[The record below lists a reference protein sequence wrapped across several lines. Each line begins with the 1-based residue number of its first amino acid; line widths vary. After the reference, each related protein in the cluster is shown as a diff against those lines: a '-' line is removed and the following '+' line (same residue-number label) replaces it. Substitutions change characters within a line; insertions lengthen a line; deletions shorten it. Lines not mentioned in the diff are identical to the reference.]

1 MDAELKQLNRR
12 IKKLKK
18 ENFQLIRS
26 IGEQKAKL
34 QQKITA
40 EQETKMRILIVE
52 QENARLQTCCWKLE
66 QYYWELQ
73 QYCSE
78 LTDQHNMRLQQLDGA
93 NAQPMMS
100 IREKHV
106 EYSSPQE
113 AGAAFADKIKESIE
127 KYLSMNKLKDYGIT
141 VDYDEYCRVT
151 TFRYWCRDCQCC
163 RPTKLDCRCSI
174 ARNCEVGCDERENF
188 RPDVIIWYKRK
199 YWAIIE
205 LKNHHR
211 SAVAKVKMLKLWKD
225 WYRLNENKEIVC
237 GGVAMYVSETT
248 KFWGTALKFA
258 NRHGIPVYHENN
270 MDITVLVEQLIQN
283 LWKKESELQWPVYVA
298 AQPRARQQPWPTAY
312 L

>member
-1 MDAELKQLNRR
+1 MDAELKQLNKR

-26 IGEQKAKL
+26 IRKQKDKL
-34 QQKITA
+34 QEKTTA
-40 EQETKMRILIVE
+40 EQETKKMILIVKR
-52 QENARLQTCCWKLE
+52 ENDGLQKYCWEHQQYCLE
-66 QYYWELQ
+66 LQQYCLELQ

-113 AGAAFADKIKESIE
+113 AGAAFAEKIKESIE

-248 KFWGTALKFA
+248 KFQGPALEFA
-258 NRHGIPVYHENN
+258 NRHRIPVYHENN
-270 MDITVLVEQLIQN
+270 MDITVLVEQLIQD
-283 LWKKESELQWPVYVA
+283 LWKKESELQ
-298 AQPRARQQPWPTAY
+298 
-312 L
+312 